1 MIPIKRQKRDNV
13 IEFYYGSTDFSL
25 DFDKYVKVPK
35 VQIDFSNFMS
45 RNGELT
51 KDELKQI
58 ENGYKGTMFDV
69 AYIAGLRMRSGVMCP
84 STFTYFFIPEILIK
98 LKKGESD
105 AQTKQNSK
113 CSARA

>member
-1 MIPIKRQKRDNV
+1 MTPIKRQKRDNV
-13 IEFYYGSTDFSL
+13 IEFYYGTDDLTF

-35 VQIDFSNFMS
+35 VHIDFSNFMS

-69 AYIAGLRMRSGVMCP
+69 AHITGLRMRSGIMCP
-84 STFTYFFIPEILIK
+84 STFTHFFIPEILIK
-98 LKKGESD
+98 LKKAEND
-105 AQTKQNSK
+105 A
-113 CSARA
+113 